1 MIAERVNGPYYFP
14 NTTEEYEGHLSPS
27 QVTEFLSCGMCYYL
41 NRVRKMPKP
50 LSINL
55 PIGSSIHKAVEY
67 ARLTV
72 PNNPNVTLGP
82 VADNAALAAA
92 EWFDQECSQPTDPDS
107 GAEVLEID
115 LGSKFDNL
123 GKAKDSVVALA
134 RFVVPRILKLDAQ
147 RGKLAGAEF
156 NLLALPSPWPFKVEG
171 RMDALYVDFLADA
184 TKPEL
189 ATLSADLKT
198 SGKQEA
204 PDEFTAI
211 AQSMY
216 RQFWTSRDLPMTI
229 LADVASKAV
238 KPSLVTYTL
247 SEDDYGQKL
256 AYQTV
261 MEVAEDISAGRFR
274 PRPNWRCSYLHGFNE
289 FQVAVSGFPEAE

>member
-1 MIAERVNGPYYFP
+1 
-14 NTTEEYEGHLSPS
+14 
-27 QVTEFLSCGMCYYL
+27 
-41 NRVRKMPKP
+41 MPKP

-55 PIGSSIHKAVEY
+55 PIGSSIHKAVEV
-67 ARLTV
+67 ARGL
-72 PNNPNVTLGP
+72 NVSTGLAQSWVDRAGD
-82 VADNAALAAA
+82 VAGD
-92 EWFDQECSQPTDPDS
+92 WFSQECSQPTDPDS

-147 RGKLAGAEF
+147 RGKLVGAEF

-171 RMDALYVDFLADA
+171 RMDALYADFLADH

-198 SGKQEA
+198 ASKQEA

-211 AQSMY
+211 GQGMY
-216 RQFWTSRDLPMTI
+216 RQFWYSRNLPHAI

-238 KPSLVTYTL
+238 KPSLVTYSLTA
-247 SEDDYGQKL
+247 DDYGQKL
-256 AYQTV
+256 VYETV
-261 MEVAEDISAGRFR
+261 IEVAEDISAGRFR

-289 FQVAVSGFPEAE
+289 FQVAVSGFPEAD

>member
-1 MIAERVNGPYYFP
+1 LIAERTTYTFP
-14 NTTEEYEGHLSPS
+14 NSSAEYEGHLSPS

-55 PIGSSIHKAVEY
+55 PIGSSIHKAVER
-67 ARLTV
+67 ARL
-72 PNNPNVTLGP
+72 NLGGDP
-82 VADNAALAAA
+82 GDAA
-92 EWFDQECSQPTDPDS
+92 EQWFDQECSQPTDPDS

-115 LGSKFDNL
+115 LGSKFDTL

-156 NLLALPSPWPFKVEG
+156 NLLSLPSPWPFKVEG
-171 RMDALYVDFLADA
+171 RMDAIYVDFLADH

-189 ATLSADLKT
+189 ASLSSDLKT
-198 SGKQEA
+198 SSKQEP
-204 PDEFTAI
+204 PDEFTSI
-211 AQSMY
+211 GQGMY
-216 RQFWTSRDLPMTI
+216 RQFWTSRDLPMGI
-229 LADVASKAV
+229 LADVASKAA
-238 KPSLVTYTL
+238 KPSLVTYALTT
-247 SEDDYGQKL
+247 DDYGQKL
-256 AYQTV
+256 VYQTV

-289 FQVAVSGFPEAE
+289 FQVAVSGFPE